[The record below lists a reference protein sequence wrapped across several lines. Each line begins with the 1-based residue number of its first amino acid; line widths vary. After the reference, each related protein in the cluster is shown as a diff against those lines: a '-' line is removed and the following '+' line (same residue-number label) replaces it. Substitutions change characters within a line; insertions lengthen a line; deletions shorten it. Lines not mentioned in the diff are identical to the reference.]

1 MKHSEELVWF
11 SVNKNPTAKALKA
24 PPLPSPLG
32 EGAQVCLLEGGSL
45 VEVGVSESG
54 GSDLLDE
61 SNFSKEKP
69 TYQNSW

>member
-1 MKHSEELVWF
+1 MKHSEELVCF
-11 SVNKNPTAKALKA
+11 SVNKNPTAKTLKA

-32 EGAQVCLLEGGSL
+32 EGAQVCLLEGRSL
-45 VEVGVSESG
+45 VEVGVFESG

-69 TYQNSW
+69 TYQNS

>member
-1 MKHSEELVWF
+1 MKHSEELVCF
-11 SVNKNPTAKALKA
+11 SVNKSPTAKTSKV

-69 TYQNSW
+69 TYQNS

>member
-1 MKHSEELVWF
+1 MKHSEELVCF
-11 SVNKNPTAKALKA
+11 SVNKSPTAKAPQI

-32 EGAQVCLLEGGSL
+32 EGAQVCLLEGESL

-54 GSDLLDE
+54 GSDLSDE

-69 TYQNSW
+69 TYQNS